1 MADSLTQARAAFIA
15 LYAQDVAANPDCYQS
30 NVRANPCRT
39 AENLIDGLTVAEIRQ
54 FTNDLRQEMRQVKQ
68 LTGRS

>member
-15 LYAQDVAANPDCYQS
+15 LYAQDVAANPDCYRVE
-30 NVRANPCRT
+30 VRANPCRT
-39 AENLIDGLTVAEIRQ
+39 AENLINGLTLAKVRQ
-54 FTNDLRQEMRQVKQ
+54 FTNDLRREMRRVKQ

>member
-1 MADSLTQARAAFIA
+1 MPDSLTQARAAFIA
-15 LYAQDVAANPDCYQS
+15 LHAQDVAANPDCYKADVCASPRQH
-30 NVRANPCRT
+30 
-39 AENLIDGLTVAEIRQ
+39 AEHLIDGLTLAEVRQ